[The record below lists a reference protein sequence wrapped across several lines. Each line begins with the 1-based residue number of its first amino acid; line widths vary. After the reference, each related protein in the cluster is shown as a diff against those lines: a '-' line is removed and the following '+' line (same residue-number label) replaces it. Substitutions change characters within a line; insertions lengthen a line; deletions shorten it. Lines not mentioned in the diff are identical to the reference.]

1 MSSCQYPPSHQAP
14 SGKRHTGC
22 RGYSPKRK
30 PYKTA
35 KGTKCC
41 KIDKSPRPSTGTK
54 CGTIEVRGR
63 RGRVPVYKGARGGV
77 YYLTQTNDKMYIDSK
92 DNIHKKPKAC
102 GTGSKRLKSRSPK
115 RRSPKRKSRSPK
127 RKSPKR
133 RSPRRTKTHR
143 AHLHTTKTLAK
154 KGKTL
159 HRHTC

>member
-92 DNIHKKPKAC
+92 DNIHKKPKNC
-102 GTGSKRLKSRSPK
+102 GPGAKHK
-115 RRSPKRKSRSPK
+115 SPK

-133 RSPRRTKTHR
+133 QTK
-143 AHLHTTKTLAK
+143 HLHDTNSSLKRKHK
-154 KGKTL
+154 KDQVL
-159 HRHTC
+159 HKHSKKC